1 MRSGRREREIKKMCG
16 RERDRNKNVLLG
28 DELIL
33 LDIDI
38 EVEVDTGKDPDPLLL
53 TSRLPPF
60 SVRDALKV
68 VLKESSLRNSARGT
82 PIIVSRP

>member
-1 MRSGRREREIKKMCG
+1 MTEKDKY
-16 RERDRNKNVLLG
+16 VLLG

-38 EVEVDTGKDPDPLLL
+38 DVEVDTGKDPDPPLL